1 MKLYAYQPKGHG
13 EYSFFVMAETEQ
25 DAFRYIQV
33 YIDKFC
39 RDEDGSL
46 SYESQSWGT
55 DYYEVTSG
63 IEGFVITNL
72 ND

>member
-1 MKLYAYQPKGHG
+1 MKLYSFQPKGHG
-13 EYSFFVMAETEQ
+13 EYSFFVMAETVK
-25 DAFRYIQV
+25 DAFMYVQA
-33 YIDKFC
+33 YIDQFY

-46 SYESQSWGT
+46 SYEAQSWGT

-63 IEGFVITNL
+63 IEGFVIDHA